1 MTFSQV
7 MYIGQLI
14 WKQNTLHIMSML
26 NAVMESTRLWVCGSV
41 ICMCVRIS
49 ISFQREETIQTSHIL
64 FIEPN
69 SLGWPKGKRMGCLK
83 VWLTT

>member
-26 NAVMESTRLWVCGSV
+26 NAVMESTRL
-41 ICMCVRIS
+41 
-49 ISFQREETIQTSHIL
+49 
-64 FIEPN
+64 
-69 SLGWPKGKRMGCLK
+69 
-83 VWLTT
+83 